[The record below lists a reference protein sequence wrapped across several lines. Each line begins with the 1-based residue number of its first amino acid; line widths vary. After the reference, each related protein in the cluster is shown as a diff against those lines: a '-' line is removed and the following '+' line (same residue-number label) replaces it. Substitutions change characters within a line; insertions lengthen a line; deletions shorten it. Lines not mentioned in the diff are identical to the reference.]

1 MVGKA
6 AAMASRPRFQSAQI
20 HFEVAFGN
28 VYPESMSG
36 CIHSNVMVAVDAL
49 ADGSATEACMVSLM
63 TRIRFQM
70 SSFREPGFNLR
81 RSFKLK
87 RGQVLPG
94 SLSPSVLRDM
104 PFFDGKT
111 KIQARTFQSA
121 EMSEFQAN
129 APVVPTREEFE
140 RCSGLESPRS
150 GAVSECTR

>member
-1 MVGKA
+1 MQGAKALEMVGEA

-111 KIQARTFQSA
+111 KIQARTS
-121 EMSEFQAN
+121 
-129 APVVPTREEFE
+129 V
-140 RCSGLESPRS
+140 RS
-150 GAVSECTR
+150 DVLTH